1 MVDIFERNINI
12 KVIPLDRENF
22 ALDVSLLDLSHSI
35 HATLKINLNTQE
47 IVDAE
52 AKMMRVPF
60 SACHLAENNLKKL
73 TGLKIQRGINKQIA
87 MIIGGSTGCTH
98 LVEILQSALRFGAAM
113 LIAKSAGYESY
124 GEGEK
129 LTEEERI
136 ARSMP
141 VLKNTCV
148 VFKEDDEK

>member
-1 MVDIFERNINI
+1 MADVFERNINI
-12 KVIPLDRENF
+12 KLMPVDSENF
-22 ALDVSLLDLSHSI
+22 TLNVSLLDLSHSI

-60 SACHLAENNLKKL
+60 SVCHHAENNLKKL
-73 TGLKIQRGINKQIA
+73 IGLKIQRGINKQIA
-87 MIIGGSTGCTH
+87 MIVGRNEGCTH
-98 LVEILQSALRFGAAM
+98 LVEMLQSAVRFGAAM

-129 LTEEERI
+129 LSEEERI

-148 VFKEDDEK
+148 VFKED

>member
-1 MVDIFERNINI
+1 MRSIFERNINI
-12 KVIPLDRENF
+12 KLLPVDSENF
-22 ALDVSLLDLSHSI
+22 ELNVSLLDLSHNI

-60 SACHLAENNLKKL
+60 SQCYHAENNLKKL
-73 TGLKIQRGINKQIA
+73 IGLKVQRGINKQIA
-87 MIIGGSTGCTH
+87 MIVGRNEGCTH
-98 LVEILQSALRFGAAM
+98 IVEMLQSAVRFGAAM

-148 VFKEDDEK
+148 VFKDVE

>member
-1 MVDIFERNINI
+1 MQDVFERNINI
-12 KVIPLDRENF
+12 KIIPLDREKF

-35 HATLKINLNTQE
+35 HATLKINYNTQE

-52 AKMMRVPF
+52 TKMMRVPF
-60 SACHLAENNLKKL
+60 SVCHLAENNIKKL
-73 TGLKIQRGINKQIA
+73 IGLKVQRGINKQIA
-87 MIIGGSTGCTH
+87 EIVGTKNGCTH

-113 LIAKSAGYESY
+113 LIAKSAGYEAY

-129 LTEEERI
+129 LSEEERI

-141 VLKNTCV
+141 VLKNSCV
-148 VFKEDDEK
+148 VFREE

>member
-1 MVDIFERNINI
+1 MADIYERNINI
-12 KVIPLDRENF
+12 KVIPLDKENF
-22 ALDVSLLDLSHSI
+22 EVNVSLLDLSHSI
-35 HATLKINLNTQE
+35 HATLKINIITQE
-47 IVDAE
+47 IIDAD

-60 SACHLAENNLKKL
+60 SVCHLAENNIKKIR
-73 TGLKIQRGINKQIA
+73 GLKVQRGINKQIA
-87 MIIGGSTGCTH
+87 QIVGAKDGCTH

-113 LIAKSAGYESY
+113 LIAKSAGYETY

-148 VFKEDDEK
+148 VFRENE

>member
-1 MVDIFERNINI
+1 MADIFERNINI
-12 KVIPLDRENF
+12 KLMPVDSENF
-22 ALDVSLLDLSHSI
+22 TLNVSLLDLSHSI
-35 HATLKINLNTQE
+35 HATLKININTQE
-47 IVDAE
+47 IVDAQ

-60 SACHLAENNLKKL
+60 SVCHYAENNLKKL
-73 TGLKIQRGINKQIA
+73 VGLKIQRGINKQIA
-87 MIIGGSTGCTH
+87 MMVGRNEGCTH
-98 LVEILQSALRFGAAM
+98 LVEMLQSAVRFGAAM

-129 LTEEERI
+129 LSEEERI

-148 VFKEDDEK
+148 VFKDDE